1 MIAVVG
7 VAFKPADSRYKVGDT
22 ATDFK
27 LYYWLITKLQKII

>member
-7 VAFKPADSRYKVGDT
+7 FAFKPADPGHKVGDT

-27 LYYWLITKLQKII
+27 LKNVTGKTVLLAD